1 MKKILLSLILS
12 IGAISLFS
20 FAKVQKNIAVAS
32 ASETENVEIVQESKT
47 DYLRD
52 EIMPQVAL
60 GISSIGTALVV
71 FIPMY
76 LKMKKASNLIHCET
90 DKSTALYNELQITS
104 KKLDD
109 REKEITILKNQIA
122 GTRRIVA
129 EIKTMV
135 GLGFENMNELVS
147 KGVAKEISDV
157 GGGADEK

>member
-1 MKKILLSLILS
+1 MKKLLFSLILS
-12 IGAISLFS
+12 IGAVSLFS
-20 FAKVQKNIAVAS
+20 FAKTQNIAVAS
-32 ASETENVEIVQESKT
+32 SSETESVEIVQESKT

-71 FIPMY
+71 FIPIY
-76 LKMKKASNLIHCET
+76 LKMKKASNLIHFET
-90 DKSTALYNELQITS
+90 DKSTALYNELQITT

-109 REKEITILKNQIA
+109 REKEIKTLKEQ
-122 GTRRIVA
+122 VA
-129 EIKTMV
+129 ETRKMV
-135 GLGFENMNELVS
+135 EETKKMVSLGFGNMNELVS